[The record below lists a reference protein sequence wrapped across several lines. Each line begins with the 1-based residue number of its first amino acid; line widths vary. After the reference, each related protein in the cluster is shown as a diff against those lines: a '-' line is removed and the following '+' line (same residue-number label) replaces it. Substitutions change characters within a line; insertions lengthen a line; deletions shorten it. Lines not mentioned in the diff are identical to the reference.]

1 MRHPHH
7 TPEPAEPNDSDF
19 VQPATESAKAPP
31 RRWRPADELWEIE
44 RVETTPMTA
53 EEYDAA
59 VSAFATLIS
68 RWLRDTRAERDDQ
81 AA

>member
-1 MRHPHH
+1 MRHPHN
-7 TPEPAEPNDSDF
+7 TPEPQEPNDLDSG
-19 VQPATESAKAPP
+19 QPPSESTEPAP

-68 RWLRDTRAERDDQ
+68 RWLRDTRAQRDDQ

>member
-1 MRHPHH
+1 MRHPHN
-7 TPEPAEPNDSDF
+7 TPEPQEPSDLDSG
-19 VQPATESAKAPP
+19 QPPSESTEPAP

-59 VSAFATLIS
+59 VSAFATLIA